1 MANLLVV
8 EDDDVDRELV
18 DRCLEGYPGL
28 RVRHVSNA
36 EAALEV
42 VQQETFDVVLT
53 DLRMPGMTGLQLV
66 ERLGAEYPLSPV
78 ILMTFMGNE
87 NIAVEALKAGAAS
100 YVPKSQLKEL
110 LADTIGQVLDLAKAR
125 QSRRQI
131 LMHLDGAELR
141 FDLPSDPSLAHP
153 LAAFLQDNLAQLDFG
168 TDAVRT
174 QIGIALMEA
183 LDNAIVHGN
192 LEVESDLRRQSRQL
206 YLNRIAER
214 RGTEPFRSRRLRLHV
229 VKDPE
234 FVEYRIEDDGP
245 GFDLTRLPDPVSP
258 ENLLNVYGRG
268 ILLMRTFMD
277 DVRYEGRGNRLIL
290 RKNGALAAVA

>member
-18 DRCLEGYPGL
+18 DRCLEVVPDL
-28 RVRHVSNA
+28 SIRHVSNA

-42 VQQETFDVVLT
+42 LGKESFDLILT
-53 DLRMPGMTGLQLV
+53 DLRMPGMTGLELV
-66 ERLGAEYPLSPV
+66 EHVGAEYPLSPV

-87 NIAVEALKAGAAS
+87 NIAVQALKAGAAS

-110 LADTIGQVLDLAKAR
+110 LADTIGQVLDLARAR
-125 QSRRQI
+125 QSRREVLQ
-131 LMHLDGAELR
+131 HLDGADLR
-141 FDLPSDPSLAHP
+141 FDLPSDPSLVHP
-153 LAAFLQDNLAQLDFG
+153 LAAFLQDNLTQLDFG
-168 TDAVRT
+168 SEAVRT

-206 YLNRIAER
+206 YQERIAER
-214 RGTEPFRSRRLRLHV
+214 RAAEPFGSRRLRLEV
-229 VKDPE
+229 ERDSDAVE
-234 FVEYRIEDDGP
+234 FRIEDEGP
-245 GFDLTRLPDPVSP
+245 GFDLSHLPDPVSP

-290 RKNGALAAVA
+290 RKSG